1 MRKTLD
7 CRPHSAEATLR
18 FRLLEGV
25 GMVMMNTFEKIICRA
40 GLGLVLGGVLLSVV
54 LTQDGAKA
62 AGWPAQSS
70 SSAASNI
77 TPADKQFME
86 EAADGGLAEVELGK
100 LALRKANSHHVKDFG
115 QRMIT
120 DHSAANQQIKK
131 LAARKGVSIPHDLGK
146 DNKMIRD
153 RLEKLSGSQF
163 DNAYMAEMLK
173 DHKKDVES
181 FRQQSRGAN
190 DNEVKNFA
198 ARTFPT
204 LQSHLKEAEMIAT
217 DLTAGHAR
225 KKPSAAIAQTHQ
237 STIPSKAATKAR

>member
-1 MRKTLD
+1 
-7 CRPHSAEATLR
+7 
-18 FRLLEGV
+18 
-25 GMVMMNTFEKIICRA
+25 
-40 GLGLVLGGVLLSVV
+40 
-54 LTQDGAKA
+54 
-62 AGWPAQSS
+62 
-70 SSAASNI
+70 
-77 TPADKQFME
+77 
-86 EAADGGLAEVELGK
+86 
-100 LALRKANSHHVKDFG
+100 LRKANSQHVKDFG

-120 DHSAANQQIKK
+120 DHSAANQQIQK
-131 LAARKGVSIPHDLGK
+131 LAASKGVSIPHDLGK
-146 DNKMIRD
+146 DNKMVRD

-181 FRQQSRGAN
+181 FLQQSRGAN

-237 STIPSKAATKAR
+237 STMPGKAATKAR